1 MASQYRLAFRG
12 EVAEGYRVEDVRAG
26 FSKRLNKSDDV
37 IDRLFSGKPVTLAKN
52 LEWQRAS
59 DLAARLKSFGA
70 VVYLVDENGNAVKV
84 PDVANQDAVV
94 QVPGEPGVAAPVEN
108 AEVAQVA
115 EAAEVVH
122 EAEEAEVAQA
132 AEEADFADE
141 SVEAE
146 PESSDAANDVET
158 DPYDLTETAK
168 VRHLTQI
175 TEPRPAKA
183 MPPKKQRQAR
193 MRYRFDTFMAKGG
206 ASIFKVLTLVF
217 FGTFLLIGLLRG
229 ALLMLFPEIPQQHEE
244 LDFFGNLYIT
254 FLEITDPGNMAQ
266 DIYSNVFYKVFA
278 ILAGLAGIV
287 MLSALIAFITT
298 ALDQKIYELKRG
310 RSKVIETDHTLIL
323 GWNEQRIIEILRELI
338 LANESEDD
346 GCVVILAD
354 VDKEEMD
361 DILRLRVPDLVTTRV
376 VTRSGDV
383 SSLTNLDMVSLESAS
398 SVIILASCEETES
411 DELKAS
417 SDAKAIQTVLATMG
431 NGVDDEEFSVI
442 VEIFNPTHRDIVRSS
457 FPEHV
462 VTVNTSDILAKLLVQ
477 TSRSVGLSVVYN
489 EILSFDGCEMYF
501 YDTEWGGASFGEIG
515 YRFPDGVP
523 MGVRDADGRI
533 TMNPPRDHVLEPGDE
548 ILIVADDD
556 STIELVAEPVA
567 TPTDLELPDA
577 RQEPGR
583 ERELMIGWTF
593 KSAAIVREFADYV
606 IEGSEI
612 DVMLKSPT
620 DAQTREIEALDE
632 ELDDIHVNLLVKDC
646 LDIDDL
652 MSVRPFEYDNIIIL
666 AGTSSD
672 DGATDASR
680 VDSENIVAMLLL
692 RRIFSQYP
700 AESHNTKLITEIL
713 DSQNDELVAKAG
725 VKDVII
731 SNRLVSMIMAQISE
745 SRDIEKVYD
754 DIFQEDG
761 SEIYLK
767 PAHLYFGALPAEA
780 SFADMMGLAQKRG
793 EVCIGVKK
801 KSLENS
807 KDDNNGI
814 QLIPEKSTRF
824 ELTAEDSLVVL
835 SEDEL

>member
-1 MASQYRLAFRG
+1 MASQYRVAFRG
-12 EVAEGYRVEDVRAG
+12 EVAEGYRIEDVRAE
-26 FSKRLNKSDDV
+26 FSKRLNRGEEA
-37 IDRLFSGKPVTLAKN
+37 IDRLFSGKSITLAKN
-52 LEWQRAS
+52 LEWERAS
-59 DLAARLKSFGA
+59 GLAARLKAFGA
-70 VVYLVDENGNAVKV
+70 IIYLVDENGNSLRV
-84 PDVANQDAVV
+84 PDVANQDHVTAL
-94 QVPGEPGVAAPVEN
+94 PSA
-108 AEVAQVA
+108 
-115 EAAEVVH
+115 
-122 EAEEAEVAQA
+122 
-132 AEEADFADE
+132 
-141 SVEAE
+141 
-146 PESSDAANDVET
+146 PESEQTPEDLETSENKPEPDADDT

-168 VRHLTQI
+168 IRHLTQI
-175 TEPRPAKA
+175 TEPRPTKKLSAKSR
-183 MPPKKQRQAR
+183 RQAR

-206 ASIFKVLTLVF
+206 WSIFKVLTIVF
-217 FGTFLLIGLLRG
+217 LGAFLLIGLLRG
-229 ALLMLFPEIPQQHEE
+229 ALLMMFPEIPQQHEE

-266 DIYSNVFYKVFA
+266 DIYSNVAYKVFA
-278 ILAGLAGIV
+278 ILAGIAGIV

-323 GWNEQRIIEILRELI
+323 GWNEQRITEILRELI
-338 LANESEDD
+338 LANESESDA
-346 GCVVILAD
+346 CVVILAD
-354 VDKEEMD
+354 RDKEEMD
-361 DILRLRVPDLVTTRV
+361 DILRLRVPELATTRL

-398 SVIILASCEETES
+398 SVIILAGCDETDS

-431 NGVDDEEFSVI
+431 NGVDDEDFSVI
-442 VEIFNPTHRDIVRSS
+442 AEIFNPTHRDIVRSS

-489 EILSFDGCEMYF
+489 EILSFDGCEIYF
-501 YDTEWGGASFGEIG
+501 YDTDWGGARFGEIG

-523 MGVRDADGRI
+523 MGIRDADGTI
-533 TMNPPRDHVLEPGDE
+533 TMNPPPDRVLEVDDE

-567 TPTDLELPDA
+567 APADMEIPDT
-577 RQEPGR
+577 RQEPGV

-606 IEGSEI
+606 IAGSEVH
-612 DVMLKSPT
+612 VMLKNPT
-620 DAQTREIEALDE
+620 EAQAGEIKALDD
-632 ELDDIHVNLLVKDC
+632 ELEDIDVRLVVKDC
-646 LDIDDL
+646 LDIEDL

-700 AESHNTKLITEIL
+700 AESENTKLITEIL

-767 PAHLYFGALPAEA
+767 PAPLYFAELPVEVT
-780 SFADMMGLAQKRG
+780 FADMMGLAQKRG
-793 EVCIGVKK
+793 EICIGVKK
-801 KSLENS
+801 KFLENS

-814 QLIPEKSTRF
+814 QLIPEKNTRF
-824 ELTAEDSLVVL
+824 ELRAEDSLVVL